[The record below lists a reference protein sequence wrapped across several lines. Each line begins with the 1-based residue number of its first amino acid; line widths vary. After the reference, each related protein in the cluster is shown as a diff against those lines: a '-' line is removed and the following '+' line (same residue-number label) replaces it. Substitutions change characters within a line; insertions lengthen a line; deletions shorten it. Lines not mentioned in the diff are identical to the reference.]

1 MFLKTD
7 DMTDV
12 TAIITMTTDNIF
24 FSSTKYN
31 AIVVFGVK

>member
-1 MFLKTD
+1 MKTD

-12 TAIITMTTDNIF
+12 TAIITMPTDYVF
-24 FSSTKYN
+24 FSSTKHN